1 MLRKFLFIILLALSF
16 SASAKDIQ
24 TLTPIETST
33 QFITPENDNIDNFL
47 GLLIAGLVLGVGFTA
62 FAAFAMQN
70 KEVLEE

>member
-24 TLTPIETST
+24 TLIPVEASAQFVTPDNE
-33 QFITPENDNIDNFL
+33 NIDNFL
-47 GLLIAGLVLGVGFTA
+47 GFLIAAFVLGVGFTA